1 MTAGGGAVAQL
12 LRQDPKN
19 VISPSSRRT
28 APMTSQG
35 THDRAV
41 LVDRAVQTEESRWT
55 DLISRLEQ
63 LLKK

>member
-1 MTAGGGAVAQL
+1 
-12 LRQDPKN
+12 
-19 VISPSSRRT
+19 
-28 APMTSQG
+28 MTSQG